1 MCKVITTLGHKMADK
16 TPSECTRLRR
26 QALTDHAAEKGIPL
40 EEAMAMLDSNFAS
53 EPHSCGPESS
63 ISEDLKQR
71 HTKAGLGV
79 AAKMLV
85 GLQWRDPDVSET

>member
-1 MCKVITTLGHKMADK
+1 
-16 TPSECTRLRR
+16 
-26 QALTDHAAEKGIPL
+26 
-40 EEAMAMLDSNFAS
+40 MAMLDSDFAS